1 MNDGHDRLAEA
12 SPNAVIAL
20 PLILLGLAW
29 LQELLDQLLFSGRWN
44 LAMGPGTPWW
54 TLFTAPFSHAGL
66 GHLVANS
73 LVFLPL
79 SYLVLARAPALISR
93 FGSQ

>member
-1 MNDGHDRLAEA
+1 
-12 SPNAVIAL
+12 
-20 PLILLGLAW
+20 
-29 LQELLDQLLFSGRWN
+29 
-44 LAMGPGTPWW
+44 MGPGTPWW

-79 SYLVLARAPALISR
+79 SYLVLARGTHAYLAVWISVILLEI
-93 FGSQ
+93 QIWLVWPV